1 MLDRRRF
8 RTGESNEDH
17 NAAPGHCRFESLV
30 GGGDLIQRQ
39 PLRDLETLMEWLNGG
54 VRGIGRYGSMNRQQF
69 EIDADVRPEGD
80 LDDVV
85 NALCCNR
92 SNMLD

>member
-1 MLDRRRF
+1 
-8 RTGESNEDH
+8 
-17 NAAPGHCRFESLV
+17 
-30 GGGDLIQRQ
+30 
-39 PLRDLETLMEWLNGG
+39 
-54 VRGIGRYGSMNRQQF
+54 MNRQQF

-80 LDDVV
+80 LDEVV